1 MLHSIEVHE
10 EDQSKHNYYID
21 QRKIE
26 YILPKEIS
34 FVKFGKQIVT
44 KNLKTSKRDCQED
57 NSIKLTSCLNNFYAR
72 KLGCILP
79 WVQENG
85 EKCKGK
91 EKFEEFRN
99 LTKGIEE
106 PEIQKELLDQR
117 CTIPNCHRRTW
128 TIDSTKMVDFNHA
141 QGGNQSS
148 SEIWYNFPRN
158 TQVLVRNE
166 ILLYTFSSFIADVG
180 GFLGL
185 LLGESLVSYILMVTN
200 MMKKLF

>member
-1 MLHSIEVHE
+1 MPHSIEVHE

-21 QRKIE
+21 RRKIE
-26 YILPKEIS
+26 YILNNEIS

-57 NSIKLTSCLNNFYAR
+57 NSIKLTNCLNSFYAK

-79 WVQENG
+79 WVQESG
-85 EKCKGK
+85 ERCTGK

-128 TIDSTKMVDFNHA
+128 TIDSTKMVDSNLA
-141 QGGNQSS
+141 KGQNQSS
-148 SEIWYNFPRN
+148 SVILYYFPRN

-166 ILLYTFSSFIADVG
+166 ILLYTFSSFVADVG

-185 LLGESLVSYILMVTN
+185 LLGESLVSYILLGTN